1 MPLTLGSPFL
11 RPRGEGRGTERNP
24 HCHSLSVILRASM
37 RPRRTNAHDHGVV
50 PPRLP
55 LSIAMTRGRGPV
67 FVQAG
72 KGPRVRVGGGR
83 GVGLEYESG
92 TGRAPAC
99 HSTSEGSYP
108 PARSCQIL

>member
-72 KGPRVRVGGGR
+72 KGPRVREGGEGAPCSCKRGRGPVFVQAGKGPRARCRRGR
-83 GVGLEYESG
+83 GV
-92 TGRAPAC
+92 
-99 HSTSEGSYP
+99 
-108 PARSCQIL
+108 